1 MQPVSYVSY
10 STHPT
15 KAVEIP
21 FSKDGRKRCRAV
33 DDFQV
38 YGTHKV
44 PVGKTE
50 MKIGY
55 DERNIYIDVC
65 CHEPSGVFLNSN
77 KGKSNDVWNGNDM
90 LEIFFGSCAPEPWQ
104 FQFAVNAAGQ
114 RFDSRGSTDDWTANM
129 EFKEGAWSINLA
141 FPFDLFP
148 NSGLSIGF
156 NLCRYAMHRKEITDW
171 GGIDVSF
178 HEFENFGELLF
189 CTYEQALFA
198 KTGRPVNR
206 KLTRSQYERELAQAS
221 IPANVLTHGPLC
233 SHVTEDSAVVS
244 FGTAG
249 NCGAYIYY
257 RIKGMKGTRW
267 NKMPLALRNGL
278 VGQTEAFH
286 RAVLKRLRPGT
297 DYEYMPVTL
306 APVSDK
312 LLKCVVGEFRT
323 MDAGKKEFSFV
334 FMSDIHSTASLLNA
348 IVKSDAVAKCDFI
361 VNAGD
366 PLSRGNGYD
375 TVYRGLFDPL
385 AATGKNIVF
394 VRGNHEQVGAYAQIT
409 CDMIAKPTGKTY
421 FTFRQGDVLF
431 IALDV
436 GDDHSDTVINKNA
449 AVIAE
454 ERRWLRRLKEQPVFR
469 EAKRRIVLMH
479 IPPYDIEHSYAGQAS
494 AKVLGELADCDINC
508 VLCGHIHK
516 YFVIESGT
524 GVRNFK
530 LTGEKLADSAKL
542 PFPVIANS
550 NDTYLDVKVSDGS
563 ITSTAIDVNGKI
575 VDIVRL

>member
-1 MQPVSYVSY
+1 MQPVSY

-21 FSKDGRKRCRAV
+21 FSKDGSARCAAV
-33 DDFQV
+33 SDFQI
-38 YGTHKV
+38 YGTHKT

-55 DERNIYIDVC
+55 DDTKIYIDIL

-77 KGKSNDVWNGNDM
+77 DGKGSEVWNGNDM

-114 RFDSRGSTDDWTANM
+114 RFDSRGSMDEWSADM
-129 EFKEGAWSINLA
+129 EFNGNVWSISLA
-141 FPFDLFP
+141 FPFAIFP
-148 NSGLSIGF
+148 NRGVSIGF
-156 NLCRYAMHRKEITDW
+156 NLCRYAMHRKEISDW

-178 HEFENFGELLF
+178 HEFENYGELLF
-189 CTYEQALFA
+189 CTYAQALFA
-198 KTGRPVNR
+198 KTGRPVSR
-206 KLTRSQYERELAQAS
+206 TLTRAQYERELAKSS
-221 IPANVLTHGPLC
+221 IHANEVTHKPLC
-233 SHVTEDSAVVS
+233 SDVSEDSAVVS

-249 NCGAYIYY
+249 NCGAYLYY
-257 RIKGMKGTRW
+257 RKKGVKSGLW

-297 DYEYMPVTL
+297 VYEYMPVTL

-312 LLKCVVGEFRT
+312 LLKGKVGEFRT
-323 MDAGKKEFSFV
+323 MDTGKKNFSFV
-334 FMSDIHSTASLLNA
+334 FMSDIHSTASLLDA

-385 AATGKNIVF
+385 ADAGKNVVF

-409 CDMIAKPTGKTY
+409 CDMIAHQSGKTY
-421 FTFRQGDVLF
+421 FTFRHGDVLF

-436 GDDHSDTVINKNA
+436 GDDHSDTIINKNA
-449 AVIAE
+449 RVIAE
-454 ERRWLRRLKEQPVFR
+454 ERRWLRNLKRQPIFK
-469 EAKRRIVLMH
+469 EARHRIVLMH

-494 AKVLGELADCDINC
+494 ADVLSELADCDISC

-516 YFVIESGT
+516 YFVIDAGT
-524 GVRNFK
+524 GVRDFV
-530 LTGEKLADSAKL
+530 LTGEKKADSARL

-550 NDTYLDVKVSDGS
+550 NDTYLDVKITEKGITCTAFGTDGKALH
-563 ITSTAIDVNGKI
+563 TYTMKI
-575 VDIVRL
+575 

>member
-1 MQPVSYVSY
+1 MQPVSY

-21 FSKDGRKRCRAV
+21 FSKDGSKRCPAV
-33 DDFQV
+33 GDFQV
-38 YGTHKV
+38 YGTHKA
-44 PVGKTE
+44 PVGRTE
-50 MKIGY
+50 MSIGY
-55 DERNIYIDVC
+55 DEDNIYIDVC
-65 CHEPSGVFLNSN
+65 CLEPSGVFLNSN
-77 KGKSNDVWNGNDM
+77 EGKSNDVWNGNDM
-90 LEIFFGSCAPEPWQ
+90 LEIFFGSCAPQPWQ

-114 RFDSRGSTDDWTANM
+114 RFDSRGSTDEWAVSM
-129 EFKEGAWSINLA
+129 EFKDDEWRISLK
-141 FPFDLFP
+141 FPFCIFP
-148 NSGLSIGF
+148 NKGLSIGF
-156 NLCRYAMHRKEITDW
+156 NLCRYAMHRKEISDW

-189 CTYEQALFA
+189 CNYAQALFA

-206 KLTRSQYERELAQAS
+206 TLTRSQYERTLAKAS
-221 IPANVLTHGPLC
+221 IAANAVTHKPLC
-233 SHVTEDSAVVS
+233 SHVSEDGAVVS

-249 NCGAYIYY
+249 NCGAYLYY
-257 RIKGMKGTRW
+257 RRKGVKSGIW

-278 VGQTEAFH
+278 VGQTESFH

-306 APVSDK
+306 APVSGK
-312 LLKCVVGEFRT
+312 LLKGGIGEFRT
-323 MDAGKKEFSFV
+323 MDTGRKNFSFV
-334 FMSDIHSTASLLNA
+334 FMSDIHSTASLLDA
-348 IVKSDAVAKCDFI
+348 ILKSKAVADCDFI

-385 AATGKNIVF
+385 AATGKNVVF

-409 CDMIAKPTGKTY
+409 CDMIANPSGRTF

-436 GDDHSDTVINKNA
+436 GDDHSDTLINKNA
-449 AVIAE
+449 AVISE
-454 ERRWLRRLKEQPVFR
+454 ERRWLRQLKNQAMFR
-469 EAKRRIVLMH
+469 EAKHRIVLMH

-494 AKVLGELADCDINC
+494 AKVLSELADCNIC
-508 VLCGHIHK
+508 CALCGHIHK
-516 YFVIESGT
+516 YFVIEAGT
-524 GVRNFK
+524 GVRNFT

-550 NDTYLDVKVSDGS
+550 NDTYLDVKVSNGR
-563 ITSTAIDVNGKI
+563 IACTAFGTDGKI
-575 VDIVRL
+575 VDVVGL

>member
-1 MQPVSYVSY
+1 MHPVSY

-21 FSKDGRKRCRAV
+21 FSKDGIKRCPAF
-33 DDFQV
+33 DDFQI
-38 YGTHKV
+38 YGTRKA

-50 MKIGY
+50 MSIGY
-55 DERNIYIDVC
+55 DETHIYIDVC
-65 CHEPSGVFLNSN
+65 CLEPSGVFLNSN
-77 KGKSNDVWNGNDM
+77 DGKSDDVWNGNDM

-114 RFDSRGSTDDWTANM
+114 RFDSRGSSDDWSASM
-129 EFKEGAWSINLA
+129 EFKDDAWIIRLA
-141 FPFDLFP
+141 FPFALFP
-148 NSGLSIGF
+148 NRGVSIGF
-156 NLCRYAMHRKEITDW
+156 NLCRYAMHRKEISDW

-189 CTYEQALFA
+189 CDYSQALFA
-198 KTGRPVNR
+198 KTGRPVSR
-206 KLTRSQYERELAQAS
+206 KLTRAQYERELAKAS
-221 IPANVLTHGPLC
+221 IPANEVTHKPLC
-233 SHVTEDSAVVS
+233 SDVSEDGAVIS

-249 NCGAYIYY
+249 NCGAYLYY
-257 RIKGMKGTRW
+257 RRKGAKNGLW
-267 NKMPLALRNGL
+267 NKMPIALRNGL

-286 RAVLKRLRPGT
+286 RAVLKRLRPAT

-306 APVSDK
+306 APVSGK
-312 LLKCVVGEFRT
+312 LLRGSVGEFRT
-323 MDAGKKEFSFV
+323 MDTNKKDFSFV
-334 FMSDIHSTASLLNA
+334 FMSDIHSTASLLDA

-385 AATGKNIVF
+385 AAAGRSVVF

-409 CDMIAKPTGKTY
+409 CDMIAHPSGKTF

-436 GDDHSDTVINKNA
+436 GDDHCDTLINKNA

-454 ERRWLRRLKEQPVFR
+454 ERRWLRRLKKQKMFR
-469 EAKRRIVLMH
+469 DAKHRIVLMH
-479 IPPYDIEHSYAGQAS
+479 IPPYDIEHSYAGKAS
-494 AKVLGELADCDINC
+494 AEVLGELADCDISC
-508 VLCGHIHK
+508 VLCGHVHK
-516 YFVIESGT
+516 YFVIDAWS
-524 GVRNFK
+524 GVRNFT
-530 LTGEKLADSAKL
+530 LTGEKVMDSAKL

-550 NDTYLDVKVSDGS
+550 NDTYLDVHVSEKS
-563 ITSTAIDVNGKI
+563 ITCTAFGTDGKALDV
-575 VDIVRL
+575 VRL